1 MWIFVIALYPLIV
14 GLLLPVIVMRKY
26 EIFLFL
32 IEIRP
37 TCLSII
43 IIGFICLL
51 LLPINIILSVT
62 PGVGLSN
69 LVWDLI

>member
-26 EIFLFL
+26 EICLFL

-62 PGVGLSN
+62 PGVGLST